1 MDLPT
6 FVTFMVMFML
16 LFFGILVIFL
26 TYRHHRH
33 VIDLNHQE
41 RMNALERGLELPA
54 LPSEGEGALRE
65 APAGHFLH
73 RGLIFTL
80 LGLSLMVALG
90 VNVGVKSALW
100 GLPVSAFGIAY
111 LILWVV
117 AARKQRRA

>member
-16 LFFGILVIFL
+16 LFFGILGIFL

-54 LPSEGEGALRE
+54 LPSAGEGTQRE
-65 APAGHFLH
+65 PLARYYLQ

-90 VNVGVKSALW
+90 VNVGVSSALW

-111 LILWVV
+111 LILSAV
-117 AARKQRRA
+117 AASTQRQA

>member
-16 LFFGILVIFL
+16 LFFGILAIFL

-54 LPSEGEGALRE
+54 LPSAGEGSQRDP
-65 APAGHFLH
+65 PARYYLH

-90 VNVGVKSALW
+90 VKVGVRSALW

-111 LILWVV
+111 LILCAV
-117 AARKQRRA
+117 AARKQRRS